1 MLSSDWEWGEKF
13 LRAESKDEKNWP
25 EESKAMS
32 LIRIGSSMADR
43 DPTRLPYLGGK
54 TIKLDRSKGD
64 PNLKKLEEK

>member
-1 MLSSDWEWGEKF
+1 
-13 LRAESKDEKNWP
+13 
-25 EESKAMS
+25 MS